1 MNPELNS
8 ECTNL
13 LAGFAYCVAT
23 VDGASTS
30 VTPTTSSVVTPT
42 PTQDGMTKNCDKFYK
57 VKSGDGC
64 YDIANNN
71 GVTLDDFY
79 SYNPAVGDDCSKLYP
94 DFYVCVG
101 ATEPCSIEVAFKTSY
116 STEWG
121 ESVWAVGSIPELGE
135 WDPTKAL
142 ILTGNSGDDGATNW
156 QATANLPADTQISF
170 KFFKLQTDG
179 TPVWE
184 QDPNRDF
191 STAVCGGPALT
202 VGGKWHDGSTTVSCT
217 SNDVSFEVLEATA
230 YGEAVYVVGSVP
242 ELGAWSTDGAKALSA
257 DGYTDEH
264 PSWTGTISIA
274 LGQDVEYKFVKIGL
288 DGSFTW
294 EADPNRHFSVPA
306 SCDAAGPTQSGVWQ

>member
-101 ATEPCSIEVAFKTSY
+101 ATEPCSIEVAFKT
-116 STEWG
+116 
-121 ESVWAVGSIPELGE
+121 
-135 WDPTKAL
+135 
-142 ILTGNSGDDGATNW
+142 
-156 QATANLPADTQISF
+156 
-170 KFFKLQTDG
+170 
-179 TPVWE
+179 
-184 QDPNRDF
+184 
-191 STAVCGGPALT
+191 
-202 VGGKWHDGSTTVSCT
+202 VSCT